1 MAKRAPKDERPF
13 NPIESALVERVASR
27 SPFYEPR
34 NAVLP
39 EIPDETAAQPT
50 ATQVIKRPPREKR
63 VLLSWEEELALQRLL
78 DQLTETLQTPVK
90 LSNALRSC
98 LILLRQLKAQS
109 SIAQLVKESWF
120 DPRITT
126 KPASL
131 FLNIDLRRFFRPPS
145 SQPASPSDVLELG
158 NSVIART
165 RARYNL
171 INRGPPPI

>member
-27 SPFYEPR
+27 SPVYEPR

-39 EIPDETAAQPT
+39 EIPDESTVLPAQPT
-50 ATQVIKRPPREKR
+50 TPAVIKRPPREKR

-98 LILLRQLKAQS
+98 LILLRHAQGPIVDCAS
-109 SIAQLVKESWF
+109 REGSLVRPANNDQTGIGLFEHRLASIFQAAFASAG
-120 DPRITT
+120 
-126 KPASL
+126 KP
-131 FLNIDLRRFFRPPS
+131 
-145 SQPASPSDVLELG
+145 E
-158 NSVIART
+158 
-165 RARYNL
+165 
-171 INRGPPPI
+171 